1 MILYAKVNQN
11 SLVKFPY
18 SWEDLRAENPNT
30 EYDNRYSLPEWYA
43 QTEQAASTGNTVV
56 EVSASYVSPTYDP
69 LTQKSIE
76 TNIPSFYNGDW
87 VFLSTIVEKTQA
99 EIDADAIQRAE
110 TPLST
115 TLGPGGT
122 GQ

>member
-18 SWEDLRAENPNT
+18 SWEDLRAENSNT

-56 EVSASYVSPTYDP
+56 EVFASYVSPAYDS
-69 LTQKSIE
+69 LTQKSVE